1 MTSIHL
7 HHVFDYTDV
16 DRAFWREHLEGW
28 LPKRLIDSH
37 VHVVDAALQPPP
49 PSPEIRRQFWVNEV
63 AEPISA
69 DGLQR
74 ASDICYPGR
83 EMSFVAFGSVSRS
96 WDIERSNAYT
106 ADQCNRRGWHG
117 LAVLKPE
124 WTQEQLAAQLDR
136 PGIIGVKPYYA
147 MIPGDDGTHEG
158 HIEAGIFDFLPHHA
172 LEVLDDRHAWVTLHV
187 PKAQRLGHPDNL
199 REVREIRRRYPRVH
213 LVLAHLGRSY
223 TLPHAREGL
232 LPLADDGGLFFDNS
246 AVMNPDVHRLALEVL
261 GPRRILYGTDSPVF
275 YMRGRRQYA
284 GRSYINRTSYPFHF
298 NQDRESPQIEAG
310 YTLYLYEDLLA
321 VKQAC
326 GQLGLTRQ
334 DVEDVFYNNARRL
347 IDASNRRPNK

>member
-16 DRAFWREHLEGW
+16 DRAFWQEHLEGW

-37 VHVVDAALQPPP
+37 VHVADTTLRPTP

-63 AEPISA
+63 AEPIAA

-74 ASDICYPGR
+74 AADICYPER
-83 EMSFVAFGSVSRS
+83 EISFVAFGSVSRS
-96 WDIERSNAYT
+96 WDIERSNAYI
-106 ADQCNRRGWHG
+106 ADQCSRRGWHG
-117 LAVLKPE
+117 LAVLLPE

-136 PGIIGVKPYYA
+136 PGIIGVKPYYS
-147 MIPGDDGTHEG
+147 MISGDDGTHEG
-158 HIEAGIFDFLPHHA
+158 HIEASIFDFLPHRA
-172 LEVLDDRHAWVTLHV
+172 LEVLDDRRAWVTLHV
-187 PKAQRLGHPDNL
+187 PKTERLGHHDNI
-199 REVREIRRRYPRVH
+199 REVREIRRRYPRVN
-213 LVLAHLGRSY
+213 LVLAHLGRCY

-232 LPLADDGGLFFDNS
+232 LPLADDAGLFFDNS

-261 GPRRILYGTDSPVF
+261 GPRRILYGTDNPVF
-275 YMRGRRQYA
+275 YMRGRRQYT

-298 NQDRESPQIEAG
+298 NQSRESSQIEAG

-334 DVEDVFYNNARRL
+334 DVEDVFYNNAKRL
-347 IDASNRRPNK
+347 IDASNSQPNK